1 MYSEQNTDIHLNI
14 ALASVNTILNGV
26 FTIVFILLKQYL
38 NIIITIYLRSPHKIL
53 TFHIDLLQWLGGRID
68 ETDE

>member
-26 FTIVFILLKQYL
+26 FTIVFILLKQCL
-38 NIIITIYLRSPHKIL
+38 NIIITIYFRSPHKIL
-53 TFHIDLLQWLGGRID
+53 TFHIDLLQ
-68 ETDE
+68 